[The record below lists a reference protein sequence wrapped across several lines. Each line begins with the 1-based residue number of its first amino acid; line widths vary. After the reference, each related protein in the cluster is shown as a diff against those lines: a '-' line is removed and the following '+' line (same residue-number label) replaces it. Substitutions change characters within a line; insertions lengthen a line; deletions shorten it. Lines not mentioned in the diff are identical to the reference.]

1 MKYLFL
7 LIAGLLS
14 FNGSAALSQ
23 IIDQRSEITPSLHGG
38 VISDS
43 TADNL
48 NSNTQADSGSI
59 PGFYYEPTDDYA
71 PSLSSMEGTS
81 QSGSIQTEYL
91 DPDGEYNFQR
101 VWKSGATPDAIT
113 KVGDLTTNPELKP
126 FFNFSK
132 LTFRRILKDED
143 PDSTL
148 LKSIGLINNLTLGE
162 LLEIFP
168 ELQNKVIEDFVI
180 LDESFKNIDLALDT
194 NSNSNRILNN
204 AQQLL
209 IEQLASNPAFENIP
223 TEELTE
229 GDWSEVIAQ
238 SEQEILQ
245 QVLAQY
251 PELEL
256 VPVNRLFPIVEGV
269 ISGDWQSIL
278 QQAQQV
284 AIEQGKQIL
293 TSQLLQLVPELIDIP
308 LSALPIDDLVVSD
321 LEGLADLTLE
331 EIPSLE
337 NSYLSQV
344 GNLSKQAGSYI
355 SELEPDV
362 FTGDLFGKLDIAYAG
377 PTETPIT
384 HILSGGTRNQI
395 FKPEPCF
402 ELSCKHFEITDIFN
416 PIGLEGELSGKAWV
430 QGTSQQVPGG
440 KGFLIPVNGGKE
452 RTGVSVWS
460 PDSHVK
466 LSLENIDE
474 GGNGIPAS
482 AQVWLNFQFC
492 VYPPFMGEHCTPHF
506 IPVPT
511 PWKVQEGGLIL
522 VFSRDKP
529 SELIKNATSDKQ

>member
-23 IIDQRSEITPSLHGG
+23 IID
-38 VISDS
+38 S
-43 TADNL
+43 TADNFS
-48 NSNTQADSGSI
+48 SNTQADSGSI

-180 LDESFKNIDLALDT
+180 LDESFNNIDLALDT

-416 PIGLEGELSGKAWV
+416 PFGLEGELSGKAWV

-474 GGNGIPAS
+474 GGNGVPAS

>member
-7 LIAGLLS
+7 LMAGLLS

-23 IIDQRSEITPSLHGG
+23 IID
-38 VISDS
+38 S
-43 TADNL
+43 TADNFS
-48 NSNTQADSGSI
+48 SNTQTDSGSV
-59 PGFYYEPTDDYA
+59 PGFYYEPTDELA
-71 PSLSSMEGTS
+71 PSLSQMEETS

-143 PDSTL
+143 PNSTL

-168 ELQNKVIEDFVI
+168 ELQNKPIEDFVI
-180 LDESFKNIDLALDT
+180 LDESFNNIDLALAPNT
-194 NSNSNRILNN
+194 NSNGDRILNN

-223 TEELTE
+223 LKELTE

-238 SEQEILQ
+238 SEQELLQ
-245 QVLAQY
+245 QVLIQY

-256 VPVNRLFPIVEGV
+256 VPIDKLFPIVEGI
-269 ISGDWQSIL
+269 ISGDWQLIL
-278 QQAQQV
+278 SQAKQI
-284 AIEQGKQIL
+284 AIEQGQQIL

-308 LSALPIDDLVVSD
+308 LGALPIDNLVVSD

-331 EIPSLE
+331 EVPNIE

-344 GNLSKQAGSYI
+344 GDLSNKAASDLW
-355 SELEPDV
+355 EFEPDI

-416 PIGLEGELSGKAWV
+416 PFGLEGELSGKAWV

-492 VYPPFMGEHCTPHF
+492 VYPPFLGEHCTPHF
-506 IPVPT
+506 IPIPT
-511 PWKVQEGGLIL
+511 PWKVREGGLVL

-529 SELIKNATSDKQ
+529 SELIKNATSEQ

>member
-23 IIDQRSEITPSLHGG
+23 IID
-38 VISDS
+38 S
-43 TADNL
+43 TADNFS
-48 NSNTQADSGSI
+48 SNTQADSGSI

-126 FFNFSK
+126 FFNFTK

-293 TSQLLQLVPELIDIP
+293 TSQLLHV
-308 LSALPIDDLVVSD
+308 A
-321 LEGLADLTLE
+321 
-331 EIPSLE
+331 
-337 NSYLSQV
+337 
-344 GNLSKQAGSYI
+344 
-355 SELEPDV
+355 
-362 FTGDLFGKLDIAYAG
+362 
-377 PTETPIT
+377 
-384 HILSGGTRNQI
+384 TRNHNR
-395 FKPEPCF
+395 FDPK
-402 ELSCKHFEITDIFN
+402 
-416 PIGLEGELSGKAWV
+416 
-430 QGTSQQVPGG
+430 
-440 KGFLIPVNGGKE
+440 
-452 RTGVSVWS
+452 
-460 PDSHVK
+460 
-466 LSLENIDE
+466 
-474 GGNGIPAS
+474 
-482 AQVWLNFQFC
+482 
-492 VYPPFMGEHCTPHF
+492 
-506 IPVPT
+506 
-511 PWKVQEGGLIL
+511 
-522 VFSRDKP
+522 
-529 SELIKNATSDKQ
+529 